1 MSRAPLSALLRRLAL
16 AALGAGV
23 AAGAGAASVQVEV
36 LDAAGQ
42 PLQDAVV
49 FLESAEARRQV
60 RPLAEQ
66 EMSQEKKAFVPGVLV
81 LTTGT
86 EVRFPNRDTV
96 RHHVYSF
103 SPAKKFELKLYAGT
117 PANPVR
123 FEQPG
128 VVVLGCNIHDHMV
141 GWILVLDT
149 PYFAQTP
156 AGADGAQIANV
167 PAGSYRLRAWHPR
180 LPVGAPALDQ
190 ALAVPAGG
198 AAATLRLTGLL
209 P

>member
-1 MSRAPLSALLRRLAL
+1 MSTAAAFRGWRTALVLSALCLAC
-16 AALGAGV
+16 GAW
-23 AAGAGAASVQVEV
+23 AASVQVDV
-36 LDAAGQ
+36 QDAAGQ
-42 PLQDAVV
+42 PLGGAVV
-49 FLESAEARRQV
+49 YLESAEARRQV
-60 RPLAEQ
+60 RPLAVQ
-66 EMSQEKKAFVPGVLV
+66 EVSQENKQFIPGVQV
-81 LTTGT
+81 LTVGA

-117 PANPVR
+117 PAQPVLFDR
-123 FEQPG
+123 PG

-156 AGADGAQIANV
+156 VTAGKASLDTV
-167 PAGSYRLRAWHPR
+167 PPGNYRLRTWHPR
-180 LPVGAPALDQ
+180 LPAGAEAQDQ
-190 ALAVPAGG
+190 ALTVTAGG
-198 AAATLRLTGLL
+198 ATVTVRMTGLA